1 MIKSK
6 FFNCTRVLN
15 VRLEIHRCRASITL
29 KKRKKLLNISKP
41 LEGLYYTTYIYRK
54 NTFSRSWS
62 YDAASFDSG
71 TLR

>member
-1 MIKSK
+1 MY
-6 FFNCTRVLN
+6 NEAQRDTA
-15 VRLEIHRCRASITL
+15 ASTAS
-29 KKRKKLLNISKP
+29 KKRKKLLSIVK
-41 LEGLYYTTYIYRK
+41 LLMEGLHYTTYMYRK